1 MIIVN
6 VSGTRKDIRWLIK
19 NIKRDKRFHI
29 LDVSEIKKNEK
40 KPQYSHVI
48 MKMQRDKQHHTR
60 ERPVKNGNFN

>member
-1 MIIVN
+1 MIRIGIMGYGN
-6 VSGTRKDIRWLIK
+6 LGRG
-19 NIKRDKRFHI
+19 IKRDKRFHI
-29 LDVSEIKKNEK
+29 LDVSDIKKNEK